1 MAPEALVPGLPLYP
15 DARFTRR
22 RHRDLGVALPRP
34 PRLPAGMGYGG
45 NGITFS
51 QIASEIVSSAIGG
64 VDDTDA
70 KLFAF
75 NR

>member
-1 MAPEALVPGLPLYP
+1 
-15 DARFTRR
+15 
-22 RHRDLGVALPRP
+22 
-34 PRLPAGMGYGG
+34 MGYGG

-64 VDDTDA
+64 AEDSDA

-75 NR
+75 ARS